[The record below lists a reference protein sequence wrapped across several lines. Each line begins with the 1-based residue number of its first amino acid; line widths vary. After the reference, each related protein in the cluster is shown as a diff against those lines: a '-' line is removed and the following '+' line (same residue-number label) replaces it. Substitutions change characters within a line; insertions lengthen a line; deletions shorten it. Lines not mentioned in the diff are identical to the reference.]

1 MHRTGYTSLKRQHLT
16 ASLTT
21 GQNRH
26 RVKSTGLGTVLG
38 RLTSHFSH
46 LSGGVL
52 SEDGQ
57 IPIKCQGYVSFAFK
71 SSPLTPQPARPLEAV
86 QSVISHSNL
95 VQRIKNHCSPRR
107 FPTTR
112 SYPSA
117 QIRVQVTWSL
127 SYSPDCT
134 PSPRHLSSAGGS
146 NVMSRAHSAL
156 LNSRL
161 SDLTLV

>member
-1 MHRTGYTSLKRQHLT
+1 MHRTGYTSLKRQHPR

-57 IPIKCQGYVSFAFK
+57 IPIKYQGYVSFAFK
-71 SSPLTPQPARPLEAV
+71 SSPLTPRPARPLEATV
-86 QSVISHSNL
+86 LSVISHSNL

-112 SYPSA
+112 SCPRA
-117 QIRVQVTWSL
+117 QIRIQVTRSL
-127 SYSPDCT
+127 SYSPLQT
-134 PSPRHLSSAGGS
+134 ALHPQGT
-146 NVMSRAHSAL
+146 SAL
-156 LNSRL
+156 QGV
-161 SDLTLV
+161 LT